1 MNQGWSLPLGN
12 LSPTFRKGFT
22 DHWAILMPR
31 GQADGYERTV
41 VKQIW
46 LKKIRVVVSLV
57 YLILLTLLFV
67 DFDWIGETPIAS
79 VLLYPQFV
87 PSLLKFTQTLA
98 WGATGFLAVLAL
110 TLLFGRV
117 YCSMLCPLGTL
128 QDIAIRIARKLRW
141 PRRVKFLFQPPNNM
155 LRYGML
161 VLAVGLFLSGSV
173 VGLALLDPFSNYGR
187 IAADLLRP
195 LYVFAHNGLGQ
206 LLESC
211 GINGPLPLQWKPPS
225 VAALVFP
232 AAFLIG
238 LLWLSATRGR
248 LFCNTLCPVGT
259 LLGLVA
265 RVALF
270 KIKIPQSAC
279 IVCAQCSIHCKAGCI
294 RLKTKE
300 VDFSRCVACYNC
312 ITVCEAHGIGY
323 GSPQPINFYSSPP
336 NSLLPSKPQPGN
348 DRVVPNHLQREAAPT
363 GTGTM
368 DGRVASPARRTV
380 LRSLGWVITLG
391 LVQRNGLAVKPHNRL
406 PSQVANP
413 KTWPVAPPGA
423 EQLSRFN
430 DLCTACHLCVSAC
443 PYGVLQP
450 ALLEYGLSGL
460 LQPRLDYEAGYCSY
474 ECNRCGQICPTGAIR
489 PLDLASKQ
497 TVQMGVSRFVRDNC
511 IVYTDHVACGVC
523 ADYCPTKAVHLLSY
537 QYGLMIP
544 EVRENLC
551 VGCGAC
557 ENACPVRPY
566 RAIYVDGHLIQRKAQ
581 RPFSKSPE
589 QEV

>member
-1 MNQGWSLPLGN
+1 MPCADKPAAANNRSF
-12 LSPTFRKGFT
+12 SFRSSV
-22 DHWAILMPR
+22 PCE
-31 GQADGYERTV
+31 QADSYERTA

-57 YLILLTLLFV
+57 YLILMTLLFV

-79 VLLYPQFV
+79 VVLYPQFV
-87 PSLLKFTQTLA
+87 PSLLKFTQTLT

-155 LRYGML
+155 LRYGVL

-195 LYVFAHNGLGQ
+195 LYVLAHNDLGQ
-206 LLESC
+206 LLESF

-225 VAALVFP
+225 VATLVFP

-270 KIKIPQSAC
+270 KIRIPQSAC

-323 GSPQPINFYSSPP
+323 ASPQPVRFYPTPP
-336 NSLLPSKPQPGN
+336 THLPPSQKSMTRRTLL
-348 DRVVPNHLQREAAPT
+348 R
-363 GTGTM
+363 GTGLVLIGYGGLGHR
-368 DGRVASPARRTV
+368 DGFGA
-380 LRSLGWVITLG
+380 
-391 LVQRNGLAVKPHNRL
+391 KPRNRL
-406 PSQVANP
+406 PSTVNHRKA
-413 KTWPVAPPGA
+413 WPVAPPGA

-537 QYGLMIP
+537 QDGLMIP

-566 RAIYVDGHLIQRKAQ
+566 RAIYVDGHPIQRKAQ
-581 RPFSKSPE
+581 RPLSKSPE